1 LESDPALVRSV
12 DVPILVG
19 DPSRLR
25 DATGWAVEHSLDT
38 IIEDVIRATAH

>member
-1 LESDPALVRSV
+1 LESDPSLVRPV

-19 DPSRLR
+19 NPSRLR
-25 DATGWAVEHSLDT
+25 ETTGWTAEHSLDT